1 MDLTSHLSPSKRDY
15 VERRL
20 RSNLMAWLTTVRPS
34 GQPETVPVWFY
45 VRDDET
51 VLLYSRPGA
60 VKLRNIAINPRV
72 TLVLDVTDIGRDVIR
87 VEGIAQVVSDQPC
100 GDRGAGV
107 SHQVPRADEY
117 ALWFAGS
124 IRGGLFGGDCDRAG
138 QAACGR
144 AGLDDRS
151 DDAERL
157 KEWA

>member
-1 MDLTSHLSPSKRDY
+1 MDLTSHLSPIKRDY

-20 RSNLMAWLTTVRPS
+20 ASNLMAWLTTVRPN

-87 VEGIAQVVSDQPC
+87 LEGIDQVAHDHAV
-100 GDRGAGV
+100 ATA
-107 SHQVPRADEY
+107 VPGYVAKYLERMSALLGSPERFAEDFSVAIVIVPATLRADVP
-117 ALWFAGS
+117 G
-124 IRGGLFGGDCDRAG
+124 
-138 QAACGR
+138 
-144 AGLDDRS
+144 
-151 DDAERL
+151 
-157 KEWA
+157 

>member
-20 RSNLMAWLTTVRPS
+20 QSNLMAWLTTVRPN

-60 VKLRNIAINPRV
+60 VKLRNLAVNPRV

-87 VEGIAQVVSDQPC
+87 VEGIAQVVNGHP
-100 GDRGAGV
+100 AATA
-107 SHQVPRADEY
+107 VPGYLTKYLERMSALFGSPESFAEDFSVAIVIVPAKLRADVP
-117 ALWFAGS
+117 G
-124 IRGGLFGGDCDRAG
+124 
-138 QAACGR
+138 
-144 AGLDDRS
+144 
-151 DDAERL
+151 
-157 KEWA
+157 